1 MTKRTVALWVFLA
14 ILLAGCR
21 PENSPPRTKADAPVI
36 IHKIVVGLDA
46 NFPPMG
52 FRNEKN
58 ELAGFDVD
66 MAQEAGKRLGIPIEL
81 KAIDWV
87 AKDSELFGKR
97 VDVLWSGLVITE
109 ERKKTMAFTAPYLQN
124 HQIVVVAANSTI
136 RHRADLAGKVV
147 GAQEGSSAVQVLRQ
161 EPALFASFQAFRV
174 FGDNLTPLEL
184 LTQGR
189 LQAVFMD
196 EVVGR
201 NYALRKPD
209 QYAVLDTL
217 LGSEHYAVGLRPE
230 DTLLREKLNEVLA
243 TMQKEGATKRIAQQ
257 WFGKNFTP

>member
-1 MTKRTVALWVFLA
+1 MKKLTAALWVSLG
-14 ILLAGCR
+14 ILLAGCS
-21 PENSPPRTKADAPVI
+21 PEDTSLHAKADAPVVL
-36 IHKIVVGLDA
+36 HKIVVGLDE

-66 MAQEAGKRLGIPIEL
+66 MAQEAGKRLGVPIEF
-81 KAIDWV
+81 KPIDWIN
-87 AKDSELFGKR
+87 KETELSQKR

-124 HQIVVVAANSTI
+124 HQVVVVAAGSAI

-147 GAQEGSSAVQVLRQ
+147 GAQERSSAVQVLRQ

-201 NYALRKPD
+201 NYVLRKPD
-209 QYAVLDTL
+209 QYAVLDTVF
-217 LGSEHYAVGLRPE
+217 GSEHYAVAMRPE
-230 DTLLREKLNEVLA
+230 DSILREKLDKALA
-243 TMQKEGATKRIAQQ
+243 DMQKDGTIKQIAQR
-257 WFGKNFTP
+257 WFGKHLTP